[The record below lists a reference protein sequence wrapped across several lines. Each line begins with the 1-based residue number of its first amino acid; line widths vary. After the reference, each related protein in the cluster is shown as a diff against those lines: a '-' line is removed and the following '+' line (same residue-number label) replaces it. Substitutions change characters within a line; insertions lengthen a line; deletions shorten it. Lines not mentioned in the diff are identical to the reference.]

1 MKKRPRKLSRETAE
15 QMLGRLLPDRTRNL
29 EIAEASRA
37 VATPHSDTRAFRRV
51 TD

>member
-1 MKKRPRKLSRETAE
+1 
-15 QMLGRLLPDRTRNL
+15 LLPDMTRNL